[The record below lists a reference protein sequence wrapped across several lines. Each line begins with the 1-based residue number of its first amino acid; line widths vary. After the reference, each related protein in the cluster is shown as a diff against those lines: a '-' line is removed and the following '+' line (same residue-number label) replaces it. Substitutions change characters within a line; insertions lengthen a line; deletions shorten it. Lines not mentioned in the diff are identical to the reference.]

1 MTCGNA
7 KKSQNIWRCQQKIV
21 SLQPYHFNNNMMY
34 KKVKYDSK
42 EDAVAAFRRMVQ
54 RKKEWVAQTERE
66 LEELAQERKLAI

>member
-1 MTCGNA
+1 M
-7 KKSQNIWRCQQKIV
+7 
-21 SLQPYHFNNNMMY
+21 QPYHFNNNMMY

-66 LEELAQERKLAI
+66 LEELAQERKLAS